1 VDSASL
7 PLEHRAVY
15 GPPSH
20 LPPPPAYGPPQGGGG
35 VGGGDDPWPL
45 ATPDMP
51 QIKHLQVQCEKTN
64 MRVNIEFDRPFYGMI
79 FSKGEKLQARCDQS
93 FLPHKKILVPKRN
106 ATAVLKIYVVYIY
119 ISCMCTV
126 YFELGWQ
133 YSYSHVIQNQHST
146 YFRVVRNIK
155 NKTNE
160 INMLLV
166 RSDNTELLHMK

>member
-20 LPPPPAYGPPQGGGG
+20 LPPPPAYGPPHGGGI
-35 VGGGDDPWPL
+35 GGGDDPWPL

-79 FSKGEKLQARCDQS
+79 FSKGEKFQARCGHS
-93 FLPHKKILVPKRN
+93 FLPQKKILVPKRN
-106 ATAVLKIYVVYIY
+106 ATDILKIYVV
-119 ISCMCTV
+119 C
-126 YFELGWQ
+126 
-133 YSYSHVIQNQHST
+133 
-146 YFRVVRNIK
+146 
-155 NKTNE
+155 
-160 INMLLV
+160 INTL
-166 RSDNTELLHMK
+166 